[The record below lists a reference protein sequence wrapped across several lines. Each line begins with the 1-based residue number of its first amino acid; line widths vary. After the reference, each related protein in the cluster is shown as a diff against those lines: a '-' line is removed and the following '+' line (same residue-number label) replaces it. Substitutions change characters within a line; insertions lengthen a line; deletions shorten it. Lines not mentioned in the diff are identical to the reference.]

1 MSGNDETPIQSAE
14 TAEIKKT
21 KEQVQED
28 ATTLLTT
35 GKRHL
40 LVNDVPAAV
49 TAMSQAC
56 ELLSK
61 MYGESA
67 IECAEAY
74 YLYGKALLDL
84 SRLETGVLGNA
95 LDGVP
100 EEEDEGN
107 SSKIEDPSKLTDEEK
122 QEVDEKVREALKENF
137 VDLENKVAD
146 KSEETKQANG
156 DVEAAVGKKEDD
168 GKGSDDKS
176 VAEEEKKSEAEK
188 VEPET
193 KEGDGTKAKELDD
206 GETADDE
213 DMEEGA
219 DSHDEGTESKDEMET
234 DEVDNGDEKDKE
246 ASDKDDEEP
255 SNLQLA
261 WEMLEV
267 AKVAYTKQIETGDA
281 DNTRNY
287 EEMLCKSIMA
297 LGEVSIENE
306 NYCQAVEDMQLCL
319 KKREAMPKDSRLIA
333 ETQYQLGVAQGFNN
347 QFDEAVTSLK
357 TAIQILEERVKKIKN
372 EEKSSEVEKKE
383 AEELEALIPEIEGK
397 IADTED
403 MKKEADAK
411 QKDEGTGFEVTASG
425 KGDVEAVSSI
435 AVKRK
440 AEGADS
446 LNKKVAVDEQTA
458 GAS

>member
-1 MSGNDETPIQSAE
+1 MTAHEKTPVQSEVPKEETP
-14 TAEIKKT
+14 KT
-21 KEQVQED
+21 KEEIQEE

-49 TAMSQAC
+49 TTMSQAC

-61 MYGESA
+61 MFGETA

-74 YLYGKALLDL
+74 YLYGKALLEL
-84 SRLETGVLGNA
+84 SRLESGVLGNA

-107 SSKIEDPSKLTDEEK
+107 SSKVEDPSKLTDEEK
-122 QEVDEKVREALKENF
+122 NDVDEKVREALEENF
-137 VDLENKVAD
+137 VDLEKKVAD
-146 KSEETKQANG
+146 KSEETKS
-156 DVEAAVGKKEDD
+156 VEAAAKKVDE
-168 GKGSDDKS
+168 KGSDEDKKDG
-176 VAEEEKKSEAEK
+176 EKSEAKEVK
-188 VEPET
+188 ET
-193 KEGDGTKAKELDD
+193 EAKEGDEKAKELDGGD
-206 GETADDE
+206 ADND
-213 DMEEGA
+213 DMEEGG
-219 DSHDEGTESKDEMET
+219 DSHDEANESKEEMET
-234 DEVDNGDEKDKE
+234 EEVDDGAVKDKE
-246 ASDKDDEEP
+246 ASEKNDEEP

-281 DNTRNY
+281 DNKKEW
-287 EEMLCKSIMA
+287 EERLCKTIMA

-306 NYCQAVEDMQLCL
+306 NYCQAVEDIQMCL
-319 KKREAMPKDSRLIA
+319 KKREAMPKDSRLVA
-333 ETQYQLGVAQGFNN
+333 ETQYQLGVAQGFNK
-347 QFDEAVTSLK
+347 QYDEAVKSLNS
-357 TAIQILEERVKKIKN
+357 AIQILKERVQNIKN

-403 MKKEADAK
+403 MKKESEAK
-411 QKDEGTGFEVTASG
+411 EKGGEVGLKASA
-425 KGDVEAVSSI
+425 KGDVEANSI

-440 AEGADS
+440 AEGDDS
-446 LNKKVAVDEQTA
+446 VNKKVAVDEQTA

>member
-61 MYGESA
+61 MFGESA

-74 YLYGKALLDL
+74 YLYGKALLEL

-107 SSKIEDPSKLTDEEK
+107 DSKIEDPSKLTDEEK

-137 VDLENKVAD
+137 VDLENKLAD

-156 DVEAAVGKKEDD
+156 DVEAGVGKKEDD
-168 GKGSDDKS
+168 GKGSDDKKS
-176 VAEEEKKSEAEK
+176 VAEEEKESEAEK

-193 KEGDGTKAKELDD
+193 KEGDGTQAKELDGD
-206 GETADDE
+206 AAEDE
-213 DMEEGA
+213 DMDEGS
-219 DSHDEGTESKDEMET
+219 DSHDEGTESKDEMESE
-234 DEVDNGDEKDKE
+234 EVDNGDEKDKE
-246 ASDKDDEEP
+246 VSDKDDEEP

>member
-1 MSGNDETPIQSAE
+1 MSGNDETPIKSAE

-21 KEQVQED
+21 KEQVQVD

-40 LVNDVPAAV
+40 LVNDIPAAV

-61 MYGESA
+61 LFGESA

-74 YLYGKALLDL
+74 YLYGKALLEL

-107 SSKIEDPSKLTDEEK
+107 NSKIEDPSKLTDKEK
-122 QEVDEKVREALKENF
+122 EEVDEKVREALKENF
-137 VDLENKVAD
+137 VDLENKAAD
-146 KSEETKQANG
+146 NSVETKEAKD
-156 DVEAAVGKKEDD
+156 DVEAPVAKKEDD
-168 GKGSDDKS
+168 GKGSDAKS
-176 VAEEEKKSEAEK
+176 VAEEENKTEAKE
-188 VEPET
+188 VEPEA
-193 KEGDGTKAKELDD
+193 KDGDETKAKELNGDA
-206 GETADDE
+206 ADEE

-234 DEVDNGDEKDKE
+234 DEVDDGDEKDKE

-319 KKREAMPKDSRLIA
+319 KKREALPKDSRLIA

-357 TAIQILEERVKKIKN
+357 SAIKILEERVKTIKN